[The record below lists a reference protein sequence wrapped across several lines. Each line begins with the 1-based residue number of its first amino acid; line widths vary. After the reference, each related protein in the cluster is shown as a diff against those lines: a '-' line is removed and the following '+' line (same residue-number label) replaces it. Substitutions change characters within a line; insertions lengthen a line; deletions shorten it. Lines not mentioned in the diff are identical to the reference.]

1 MRNYR
6 KFRILSVIFASFLV
20 SFLITKPTL
29 ANERFFTRNNIIFY
43 DKDGFQTDPENGN
56 SDNYQCD
63 DSLPEANK
71 AVGKNNSLKL
81 STGLMEIKNPKKF
94 AEAIDN
100 WIIKSNPNS
109 PAVGMGKI
117 MIKSGMNI
125 GINPIMPVIIG
136 RMESQLGKTG
146 GIKSSAQYCN
156 MFGRKASP
164 SQPKVPGTNYYAW
177 EGCASALG
185 GNESYYHYLKR
196 VYGVRD
202 SRNFLEKY
210 APSSDGNN
218 VEKYDKNINQ
228 WAKEIY
234 NLAGDSIDVSNF
246 GSTSNSSP
254 PCIESTNSSS
264 GPAISSSNG
273 SIQVLNRNQLKKA
286 LSENKFIHMQQIRGD
301 WSKKIFVSDG
311 RRSYSYY
318 GYGCTATCVSIIHTN
333 MLKIDRTPDDPAY
346 RRFLSS
352 GGISMEGALASA
364 KELNV
369 LRVSIKP
376 SQSSL
381 NRAIGDINNTLNKG
395 GMAILYIKSLTKN
408 SKTPFTPYGH
418 AVVVRGRTNNGDWII
433 ADPAG
438 GGGDIYNPVN
448 IMRNINFSINFNNSY
463 ILATKK

>member
-6 KFRILSVIFASFLV
+6 QFRILSVIFVSFLASFL
-20 SFLITKPTL
+20 IIKPAL
-29 ANERFFTRNNIIFY
+29 ADERFFTRNNIIFY
-43 DKDGFQTDPENGN
+43 NKDGFQKESESEEGN
-56 SDNYQCD
+56 DYQCD
-63 DSLPEANK
+63 DSLPPANK
-71 AVGKNNSLKL
+71 SVGKNNSTKL

-94 AEAIDN
+94 AEAIDT
-100 WIIKSNPNS
+100 WIKKTNPNS

-117 MIKSGMNI
+117 MVKSGMNI
-125 GINPIMPVIIG
+125 GINPIMPAIIG

-177 EGCASALG
+177 DGCAAALG
-185 GNESYYHYLKR
+185 GDKSYYHYLKR
-196 VYGVRD
+196 VYGVKD
-202 SRNFLEKY
+202 SRSFLEKY

-218 VEKYDKNINQ
+218 VDNYDKSINQ

-234 NLAGDSIDVSNF
+234 SLAGDSINVGNF
-246 GSTSNSSP
+246 GSTSNSSS
-254 PCIESTNSSS
+254 PCIKSDSPGA

-273 SIQVLNRNQLKKA
+273 SVQVLNRSQLKKA
-286 LSENKFIHMQQIRGD
+286 LSENKFIHMQQIKGD

-311 RRSYSYY
+311 RRSYNYY
-318 GYGCTATCVSIIHTN
+318 GFGCTATCVSIIHTN

-346 RRFLSS
+346 KRFLSS
-352 GGISMEGALASA
+352 GGISMKEALASA

-369 LRVSIKP
+369 SRVDMHHSAH
-376 SQSSL
+376 L
-381 NRAIGDINNTLNKG
+381 NRGISDINNTLNKG
-395 GMAILYIKSLTKN
+395 GMAILYIKALTKS
-408 SKTPFTPYGH
+408 SKTPFTTYGH
-418 AVVVRGRTNNGDWII
+418 AVVIRGRTSGGDWII

-438 GGGDIYNPVN
+438 GGGDVYNPVN
-448 IMRNINFSINFNNSY
+448 IMRNVNFSTRFKNSY